1 MKNYNK
7 LLQKTNQLALSPNDQ
22 LYTRVF
28 ALLELVEELQ
38 EKVKILEKPTS
49 YYTKE
54 IVIELLRSML
64 KAADPRAYKSSQDLY
79 GDNFADVPFSYL
91 EKLGLTEEEVFLSD
105 PNFIPNW
112 YHPKPKKE

>member
-7 LLQKTNQLALSPNDQ
+7 LLRLKNLNDSDSKI
-22 LYTRVF
+22 LV
-28 ALLELVEELQ
+28 LLELIEELQ
-38 EKVKILEKPTS
+38 EKVEKLEKPTS

-54 IVIELLRSML
+54 VVIELLRSML
-64 KAADPRAYKSSQDLY
+64 EAADPRAYKSSQDLY

-105 PNFIPNW
+105 PDFIPNW
-112 YHPKPKKE
+112 YCSKSNETEL